1 MDNVIPRTI
10 SESILNAFKF
20 YPVLAITGAR
30 QVGKTTLCKHLFP
43 QFRYVNLEDLSTR
56 EMIADDMKK
65 FVNGVQDGV
74 VIEEIHHLPE
84 LFSYIQVAVDNNR
97 NKRFIL
103 TGSSNL
109 AMMQHLSQSLAG
121 RVAVFTLPPLSV
133 AEIQEQIQSFSTD
146 ELLFKGLYPAGYSL
160 QIPPELLYANYYN
173 TYIERDVRQLINV
186 KNLTLFQKFIRLC
199 AGRAGSECNMSALSN
214 EVGVSV
220 PTINEWLS
228 ILEAS
233 YIIFKLPPFYD
244 NIGKRLTKTPKY
256 YFYDTGIL
264 CFLLGIE
271 NPGQL
276 ETHPLRGGIFENLI
290 VAEFFKA
297 RFNKGKQPNCY
308 FYRDSKG
315 TEIDLLQLLGNEVNM
330 FEIKSSQTFNAKY
343 FDNINK
349 VSAILGD
356 RVQRTAVV
364 YDGEDTRQSEQAG
377 IYNWRELFSEGY
389 KKLNDG
395 E

>member
-65 FVNGVQDGV
+65 FVNGVQDGI
-74 VIEEIHHLPE
+74 VIDEIHHLPE

-133 AEIQEQIQSFSTD
+133 AEIQEQIQSFSTN

-160 QIPPELLYANYYN
+160 QIPPELL
-173 TYIERDVRQLINV
+173 
-186 KNLTLFQKFIRLC
+186 
-199 AGRAGSECNMSALSN
+199 
-214 EVGVSV
+214 
-220 PTINEWLS
+220 
-228 ILEAS
+228 
-233 YIIFKLPPFYD
+233 
-244 NIGKRLTKTPKY
+244 
-256 YFYDTGIL
+256 
-264 CFLLGIE
+264 
-271 NPGQL
+271 
-276 ETHPLRGGIFENLI
+276 
-290 VAEFFKA
+290 
-297 RFNKGKQPNCY
+297 
-308 FYRDSKG
+308 
-315 TEIDLLQLLGNEVNM
+315 
-330 FEIKSSQTFNAKY
+330 
-343 FDNINK
+343 
-349 VSAILGD
+349 
-356 RVQRTAVV
+356 
-364 YDGEDTRQSEQAG
+364 
-377 IYNWRELFSEGY
+377 
-389 KKLNDG
+389 
-395 E
+395 

>member
-1 MDNVIPRTI
+1 MEGIVNRII
-10 SESILNAFKF
+10 SKSIFNAFQY
-20 YPVLAITGAR
+20 YPVIVITGAR

-43 QFRYVNLEDLSTR
+43 HFQYVNLEDLSMR

-65 FVNGVQDGV
+65 FVNSVQEGI
-74 VIEEIHHLPE
+74 VIDEVHHLPE
-84 LFSYIQVAVDNNR
+84 LFSYIQVAVDNDR
-97 NKRFIL
+97 SKRFIL

-109 AMMQHLSQSLAG
+109 AMMQHVSQSLAG
-121 RVAVFTLPPLSV
+121 RVAVFTLPPLSIF
-133 AEIQEQIQSFSTD
+133 ELQEHIQSFSTN

-160 QIPPELLYANYYN
+160 QIPSNLLYANYYN

-199 AGRAGSECNMSALSN
+199 AGRAGSEGNMSALSN

-228 ILEAS
+228 ILETS

-244 NIGKRLTKTPKY
+244 NIGKRLIKTPKY

-271 NPGQL
+271 NPKQL
-276 ETHPLRGGIFENLI
+276 DTHPLRGGIFENLI

-297 RFNKGKQPNCY
+297 RLNEGKHPNFY

-315 TEIDLLQLLGNEVNM
+315 VEIDLIQLFGDEVHLH
-330 FEIKSSQTFNAKY
+330 EIKSSQTFQSKF

-349 VSAILGD
+349 ISAILGD
-356 RVQRTAVV
+356 RVKSTSVI
-364 YDGEDTRQSEQAG
+364 YDGDEMRESKRAG
-377 IYNWRELFSEGY
+377 IYNWRCLFSKGC
-389 KKLNDG
+389 KKLN
-395 E
+395 EEK